1 MGQVLQATFG
11 QIVRNSVRMIRWR
24 DIQHEGTRKMKMQ
37 HAVAAA
43 LIGLSTHAAFAW
55 SEGGDTWSSVA
66 PKAYSGS
73 APVMTVSTIG
83 SLSQLQSERTSGK
96 GMPATGDASDRIV
109 ELSPSTRWVSVA
121 YGEKV
126 TFNTVGANG
135 TQRSFAWQF
144 EVSPVRS
151 FVDLDDVAPAD
162 FPARS
167 VRVFVAEAPEYRGG

>member
-1 MGQVLQATFG
+1 MVATVFDTAYPLLQ
-11 QIVRNSVRMIRWR
+11 
-24 DIQHEGTRKMKMQ
+24 
-37 HAVAAA
+37 
-43 LIGLSTHAAFAW
+43 
-55 SEGGDTWSSVA
+55 
-66 PKAYSGS
+66 
-73 APVMTVSTIG
+73 
-83 SLSQLQSERTSGK
+83 
-96 GMPATGDASDRIV
+96 RIA
-109 ELSPSTRWVSVA
+109 VA

>member
-1 MGQVLQATFG
+1 
-11 QIVRNSVRMIRWR
+11 
-24 DIQHEGTRKMKMQ
+24 MKMQ

-43 LIGLSTHAAFAW
+43 LIVLSTQAAFAW

-83 SLSQLQSERTSGK
+83 SLSQLQPERTSGK
-96 GMPATGDASDRIV
+96 GTPATPGAADRIV
-109 ELSPSTRWVSVA
+109 PLSPSMRWVSVA

-126 TFNTVGANG
+126 TFHTVDANG
-135 TQRSFAWQF
+135 KQQSFAWQF
-144 EVSPVRS
+144 DVSPVRS

-167 VRVFVAEAPEYRGG
+167 VRVFVDEAPEYRGG

>member
-1 MGQVLQATFG
+1 MAPNRTDDPVNPLARSYLASTLSLAGQ
-11 QIVRNSVRMIRWR
+11 
-24 DIQHEGTRKMKMQ
+24 
-37 HAVAAA
+37 
-43 LIGLSTHAAFAW
+43 FA
-55 SEGGDTWSSVA
+55 EA
-66 PKAYSGS
+66 
-73 APVMTVSTIG
+73 
-83 SLSQLQSERTSGK
+83 QLEF
-96 GMPATGDASDRIV
+96 PRIV

-144 EVSPVRS
+144 DVSPVRS